1 MDNVCQKTIDQY
13 LQGLKFDES
22 QKEKI
27 LLAITHLVYKRNQN
41 VIGAE
46 AEGDVAKKAQF
57 LRSVEE
63 YDQIIGQEIEKV
75 LKGEKPQ
82 PYEF

>member
-1 MDNVCQKTIDQY
+1 MSLPSQKTIDQY
-13 LQGLKFDES
+13 LEGLKIDES
-22 QKEKI
+22 RKEKI
-27 LLAITHLVYKRNQN
+27 LLVITHVVYKRNQN

-46 AEGDVAKKAQF
+46 AERDSAKRAQF

-63 YDQIIGQEIEKV
+63 YDQIIRQEIEKV

>member
-1 MDNVCQKTIDQY
+1 MNNICQKTIDQY
-13 LQGLKFDES
+13 FEGLKIDES

-27 LLAITHLVYKRNQN
+27 LLAVTHIVYKRNQN

-46 AEGDVAKKAQF
+46 AERDSVKKAQF

-63 YDQIIGQEIEKV
+63 YDQIIKQEIGQV
-75 LKGEKPQ
+75 LKGEEPQ
-82 PYEF
+82 PYEL